1 MRFEKDGN
9 ALIGREGAEILRIE
23 PWGKNAL
30 RLRST
35 QLTAFTG
42 RDRALTENVEKGSA
56 GIKIAE
62 KTASISNGRI
72 RAAINP
78 SGMIEFFKD
87 DERVL
92 YEYNRAY
99 GEPLTKESRCLKVTA
114 REYVGLASDAF
125 KIAVRFERN
134 EDEKIFGM
142 GQYQQPYLDLK
153 GCMLELAQRNSQV
166 SIPFA
171 LSSKGYGFLWNNP
184 ASGRV
189 SFGKNLTEWVG
200 DESKEI
206 DYWITV
212 DDTPA
217 AIVKNYTE
225 VVGRAPVLGSEYL
238 GFWQCKLRYRT
249 PEEVLAVTRKYKEMG
264 IHLDV
269 MVIDFFHWPYQG
281 SWCFDEKYWPED
293 KVRAMVDEL
302 HADGTKVMVSVW
314 PSVDKR
320 CENFEEMLSKN
331 MLARTDRGTIETYD
345 YQGECAIFDTFNP
358 EARDFVWKKLKDNY
372 KKYGIDLFWLDNAE
386 PDSAV
391 YQFDNMRYFTG
402 RSAEVGCE
410 YAKNYLK
417 VVAEGTVADGGEIPL
432 SLIRSAWVGSQK
444 YGALLWSGDIPSTFE
459 AFRDQLSAGLNTG
472 IAGIPWWTTD
482 IGGFMTDDVKDPDFV
497 ELLLRWF
504 GFGVFSPIMR
514 LHGDRGPRD
523 IPTLDD
529 RDFGGGYL
537 FTGQPNEIW
546 SYGEEAEAIMKKYI
560 ELRMSLKD
568 YTAGL
573 MKEASE
579 NGSPVIRTMF
589 YEFPEDK
596 KCWEL
601 EDQYMF
607 GPSYLVAPVME
618 LGMRSR
624 EVYLPAGKWEDINT
638 NKVYDGGVTINVDA
652 PLDVIPAFK
661 RV

>member
-1 MRFEKDGN
+1 MRFEKEAN
-9 ALIGREGAEILRIE
+9 ALIVRDEAECLRIE

-30 RLRST
+30 RLRAT
-35 QLTAFTG
+35 QRTAFTG
-42 RDRALTENVEKGSA
+42 EDRALSEKIEKGTA
-56 GIKIAE
+56 DIKIGE
-62 KTASISNGRI
+62 KTASISNGRL
-72 RAAINP
+72 RAAVNP

-92 YEYNRAY
+92 YEYNRFY
-99 GEPLTKESRCLKVTA
+99 GEPLTKESRCLKVKA
-114 REYVGLASDAF
+114 REFTGLASDSF
-125 KIAVRFERN
+125 RLAVRFERN

-142 GQYQQPYLDLK
+142 GQYQHPFLDLK

-189 SFGKNLTEWVG
+189 SFGKNLTEWIA
-200 DESKEI
+200 DESKEM

-249 PEEVLAVTRKYKEMG
+249 PEEVLAVTRRYKEMG

-281 SWCFDEKYWPED
+281 SWRFDEKYWPED
-293 KVRAMVDEL
+293 KVKAMVDEL

-320 CENFEEMLSKN
+320 CENYEEMLAKN
-331 MLARTDRGTIETYD
+331 MLMRTDRGTIETYD
-345 YQGECAIFDTFNP
+345 YQGECATLDTFNP
-358 EARDFVWKKLKDNY
+358 EARAFVWNKLKENY

-391 YQFDNMRYFTG
+391 YQFDNLRYYTG

-410 YAKNYLK
+410 YAKNYLRI
-417 VVAEGTVADGGEIPL
+417 VADGTTEDGGEVPL

-459 AFRDQLSAGLNTG
+459 AFRDQLTAGLNTG

-482 IGGFMTDDVKDPDFV
+482 IGGFMTDDVNDPDFV

-504 GFGVFSPIMR
+504 GFGVFSPVMR

-573 MKEASE
+573 MKEAAE

-589 YEFPEDK
+589 YEFPDDK

-601 EDQYMF
+601 DDQYMF
-607 GPSYLVAPVME
+607 GPSYLVAPIFK
-618 LGMRSR
+618 LGQRSR
-624 EVYLPAGKWEDINT
+624 EVYLPAGKWEDINSGRILE
-638 NKVYDGGVTINVDA
+638 GGRSITADA
-652 PLDVIPAFK
+652 PIDIIPAYK
-661 RV
+661 KL